1 MTLTVSIVTSIVT
14 FAIRITVRKSRW
26 FDHADGG
33 GATASIPYD
42 HTQTGL
48 AWQ

>member
-1 MTLTVSIVTSIVT
+1 MTLIVSIVTSIVT
-14 FAIRITVRKSRW
+14 FAIRITVRDR
-26 FDHADGG
+26 ADGG